1 MFEGKFVSLIVT
13 AAGSGSRMAGHENKL
28 WISIGGKSV
37 LERTLDN
44 LLFADIFDEM
54 ILVISK
60 SLLGKIQANLL
71 PRIQERLPVK
81 LVFGGKE
88 RQDSIANGL
97 NVLSKESDYVLTHDG
112 ARPFVTKRIVMDIL
126 SALRTYSVAVP
137 GVACKDTIKVAWENM
152 EVVATPRR
160 EFLYQIQ
167 TPQAFHKQT
176 LLKAYEK
183 TKQEQLYGTDDASL
197 AEKIGEKIKIVPG
210 SYNNIKITT
219 LEDILL
225 GELIVKEEKGAN
237 RKRF

>member
-81 LVFGGKE
+81 LVFEGKE

-112 ARPFVTKRIVMDIL
+112 ARPFVTKRIVMDVL

-137 GVACKDTIKVAWENM
+137 GVACKDTIKVACCISTIVLSSIVC
-152 EVVATPRR
+152 VVFSSFQDSSRSEERR
-160 EFLYQIQ
+160 V
-167 TPQAFHKQT
+167 
-176 LLKAYEK
+176 
-183 TKQEQLYGTDDASL
+183 G
-197 AEKIGEKIKIVPG
+197 
-210 SYNNIKITT
+210 
-219 LEDILL
+219 
-225 GELIVKEEKGAN
+225 KEC
-237 RKRF
+237 RSRWSPYH